1 MTISHSNDNAGA
13 RLAAT
18 LWPADETQTRL
29 LRGAVLAVFGTL
41 ILWASAKV
49 NVPMWPVPMSMQ
61 TFAVCVLAMA
71 YGFRLGTATVLL
83 YLLEGALGLPVFAN
97 TPERGIGLLYMAGP
111 TGGYLAGFAVC
122 AAIVGWL
129 ADRGWDRN
137 LGLALIAY
145 TLGTAAIFVLGAAW
159 LSYLIGFE
167 KALAAGVV
175 PFLPG
180 AVLKIALAAG
190 LMSAIWRLL
199 DKRPR

>member
-1 MTISHSNDNAGA
+1 MTISHMNDTAGA
-13 RLAAT
+13 RLAAI

-97 TPERGIGLLYMAGP
+97 TPERGIV
-111 TGGYLAGFAVC
+111 GFVVC

-129 ADRGWDRN
+129 ADRGWDRH

-145 TLGTAAIFVLGAAW
+145 TLGTVAIFGFGAAW
-159 LSYLIGFE
+159 LSHLIGFE
-167 KALAAGVV
+167 KAVAAGVV
-175 PFLPG
+175 PFIPG

-190 LMSAIWRLL
+190 LMSAIWRML
-199 DKRPR
+199 DKRPS

>member
-1 MTISHSNDNAGA
+1 MNVSHSNDNASA
-13 RLAAT
+13 RLAT
-18 LWPADETQTRL
+18 VLWPAGETQTRL
-29 LRGAVLAVFGTL
+29 LRGAILAVFGTL

-83 YLLEGALGLPVFAN
+83 YLLQGALGLPVFAN
-97 TPERGIGLLYMAGP
+97 TPLHGIGLAYMAGP
-111 TGGYLAGFAVC
+111 TGGYLAGFVVC

-137 LGLALIAY
+137 LGLALLAY
-145 TLGTAAIFVLGAAW
+145 TLGTLAIFGLGGAW
-159 LSYLIGFE
+159 LSHLIGFE
-167 KALAAGVV
+167 KAVTAGVL
-175 PFLPG
+175 PFIPG

-190 LMSAIWRLL
+190 LMSAIWRIL

>member
-1 MTISHSNDNAGA
+1 MTISHMNYTAGA
-13 RLAAT
+13 RLAAI

-111 TGGYLAGFAVC
+111 TGGYLVGFVVC

-129 ADRGWDRN
+129 ADRGWDRH

-145 TLGTAAIFVLGAAW
+145 TLGTVAIFGFGAAW
-159 LSYLIGFE
+159 LSHLIGFE
-167 KALAAGVV
+167 KAVAAGVV
-175 PFLPG
+175 PFIPG

-190 LMSAIWRLL
+190 LMSAIWRML
-199 DKRPR
+199 DKRPS

>member
-97 TPERGIGLLYMAGP
+97 TPAHGIGLAYMAGP
-111 TGGYLAGFAVC
+111 TGGYLAGFVVC

-137 LGLALIAY
+137 LALALIAY
-145 TLGTAAIFVLGAAW
+145 TLGTLAIFGLGAAW

-167 KALAAGVV
+167 KAMTAGVL
-175 PFLPG
+175 PFIPG

-190 LMSAIWRLL
+190 LMSAVWRIL
-199 DKRPR
+199 DKRTR